1 MGIMKKI
8 FFIIL
13 LFSLSINSQD
23 KTYDFLS
30 NYDSIVNHTV
40 QKKETLFSLSKK
52 YGLSMDEI
60 IKANPGIQIDKLKR
74 RSILVIPLKK
84 KNVAKDEINIL
95 DESLKKDSIIL
106 SDFKLNDL
114 KKEKFKKID
123 FELAFLAPFKLN
135 TVVLDSVEDTEK
147 TLGEVNLTTISI
159 NFYNGLSYAVQE
171 LNDLGINVNLSV
183 YDTENDLNKI
193 DELKSLDLKKFDL
206 IIGPFIARNFN
217 KFNSDNT
224 SLIVS
229 PLIENG
235 ISIKENVLITTTN
248 KSLKSTRVFDI
259 IDSEIA
265 LMEDQCAIII
275 SDLENKSSKSKL
287 INRFPNAE
295 VIDID
300 EENLFVDPEITDS
313 LMGVNKQNWVFL
325 ETSKTNVISSVTSLL
340 NSQNNNDR
348 KIRLFS
354 TVSSENYEN
363 SNISLEKLGNLNF
376 IYPSNSKPSISF
388 DYNNFYESYIEKFG
402 NEPDRIS
409 IKARDLTYD
418 LILRIAVFKKFENSL
433 PYGETTHFQNK
444 FDYTF
449 KDNFYRNRSFY
460 ILRHRDLEILE
471 IEEPNNEQ

>member
-1 MGIMKKI
+1 MKKNY
-8 FFIIL
+8 FLIIL
-13 LFSLSINSQD
+13 ISFSINAQKKPS
-23 KTYDFLS
+23 DFHL

-40 QKKETLFSLSKK
+40 QKKETIFSLSNK
-52 YGLSMDEI
+52 YGLSMNEI

-74 RSILVIPLKK
+74 RSILIIPLRK
-84 KNVAKDEINIL
+84 KNVVKKEINVVV
-95 DESLKKDSIIL
+95 ESLKNDSINL

-114 KKEKFKKID
+114 TKEKFKKID

-135 TVVLDSVEDTEK
+135 TILLDSVQDTEK
-147 TLGEVNLTTISI
+147 NLSEVNLTTISI
-159 NFYNGLSYAVQE
+159 DFYNGLSYAVEE
-171 LNDLGINVNLSV
+171 LKDLGINVNVSI

-193 DELKSLDLKKFDL
+193 NELKSLDLKKFDL
-206 IIGPFIARNFN
+206 IIGPFISRNFN
-217 KFNSDNT
+217 QFNSDNT

-229 PLIENG
+229 PLVENG
-235 ISIKENVLITTTN
+235 ISVKENVLITTTDN
-248 KSLKSTRVFDI
+248 SLKSSRVFDI

-275 SDLENKSSKSKL
+275 SDSENISSKSKL
-287 INRFPNAE
+287 IKKFPNAE
-295 VIDID
+295 VINID
-300 EENLFVDPEITDS
+300 QENLFVDPKITDS

-340 NSQNNNDR
+340 NSQNNYDR

-376 IYPSNSKPSISF
+376 IYPSNSKPSTSF
-388 DYNNFYESYIEKFG
+388 EYNNFYEIFIEKFG

-409 IKARDLTYD
+409 IKARDITYD
-418 LILRIAVFKKFENSL
+418 LVLRIAVFKKFENSL
-433 PYGETTHFQNK
+433 PYGETTYFQNK

-449 KDNFYRNRSFY
+449 KDNFYRNRSFF

-471 IEEPNNEQ
+471 IEETNNEQ

>member
-8 FFIIL
+8 FFITL
-13 LFSLSINSQD
+13 MFSISLNSQEKID
-23 KTYDFLS
+23 DFLS
-30 NYDSIVNHTV
+30 NYDSIINHTV

-52 YGLSMDEI
+52 YGLSIDEI
-60 IKANPGIQIDKLKR
+60 IKANPGIQTDKLKR
-74 RSILVIPLKK
+74 RSVLVIPLKK
-84 KNVAKDEINIL
+84 KNVAKEEINIIV
-95 DESLKKDSIIL
+95 DSIKKDSIIL
-106 SDFKLNDL
+106 SDLKSNDL
-114 KKEKFKKID
+114 TKEKFKKID

-135 TVVLDSVEDTEK
+135 TVELDSVENTEK
-147 TLGEVNLTTISI
+147 TLGELNLTTISI
-159 NFYNGLSYAVQE
+159 NFYNGLTYAIKE
-171 LNDLGINVNLSV
+171 LKDLGINVSLSV

-193 DELKSLDLKKFDL
+193 DQLKSLDLKKFDL

-217 KFNSDNT
+217 KFNSYNS

-235 ISIKENVLITTTN
+235 ISVKENVIITTTN
-248 KSLKSTRVFDI
+248 NSLKSSHVFDI
-259 IDSEIA
+259 IDSEIT

-275 SDLENKSSKSKL
+275 SDSENISSKSKL
-287 INRFPNAE
+287 ISRFPNAE
-295 VIDID
+295 VVDID
-300 EENLFVDPEITDS
+300 NENLFVDPEITDS
-313 LMGVNKQNWVFL
+313 LMGYNKQNWVFL
-325 ETSKTNVISSVTSLL
+325 ETSKTNVISSVASLL

-376 IYPSNSKPSISF
+376 IYPSNSKPSTSF
-388 DYNNFYESYIEKFG
+388 EYSNFYENYIEKYG

-433 PYGETTHFQNK
+433 PYGETTYFQNK
-444 FDYTF
+444 FDYSF
-449 KDNFYRNRSFY
+449 KDSFYRNKSFF

-471 IEEPNNEQ
+471 IQEPNNEQ

>member
-1 MGIMKKI
+1 MGIMKKKY
-8 FFIIL
+8 FLIIL
-13 LFSLSINSQD
+13 ISFSINAQKKLS
-23 KTYDFLS
+23 DFHL

-40 QKKETLFSLSKK
+40 QKKETIFSLSKK
-52 YGLSMDEI
+52 YGLSMNEI

-74 RSILVIPLKK
+74 RSILIIPLRK
-84 KNVAKDEINIL
+84 KNVVKNEVD
-95 DESLKKDSIIL
+95 SLKNDSINPL
-106 SDFKLNDL
+106 DFKLYDL
-114 KKEKFKKID
+114 TKEKFKKIE

-147 TLGEVNLTTISI
+147 NLSEVNLTTISI
-159 NFYNGLSYAVQE
+159 NFYNGLSYAVEE
-171 LNDLGINVNLSV
+171 LKDLGINVNVSV

-193 DELKSLDLKKFDL
+193 NELKSLDLKKFDL
-206 IIGPFIARNFN
+206 IIGPFISRNFN

-229 PLIENG
+229 PLVENG
-235 ISIKENVLITTTN
+235 ISVKENVIITTTN
-248 KSLKSTRVFDI
+248 NSLKSSRVFDI

-265 LMEDQCAIII
+265 LIEDQCAIII
-275 SDLENKSSKSKL
+275 SDLENISSKSKL
-287 INRFPNAE
+287 IKRFPNAE
-295 VIDID
+295 VINID

-340 NSQNNNDR
+340 NSQNNYER

-376 IYPSNSKPSISF
+376 IYPSNSKPSTSF
-388 DYNNFYESYIEKFG
+388 EYNNFYERFIEKFG

-409 IKARDLTYD
+409 IKARDVTYD

-433 PYGETTHFQNK
+433 PYGETTYFQNK

-449 KDNFYRNRSFY
+449 KDNFYRNRSFF
-460 ILRHRDLEILE
+460 ILRHKDLEILE
-471 IEEPNNEQ
+471 IEENNNEQ

>member
-1 MGIMKKI
+1 MGIMKKNY
-8 FFIIL
+8 FLIIL
-13 LFSLSINSQD
+13 ISFSINAQKKLS
-23 KTYDFLS
+23 DFNL

-40 QKKETLFSLSKK
+40 QKKETIFSLSKK
-52 YGLSMDEI
+52 YGISMNDI

-74 RSILVIPLKK
+74 RSILFIPLRK
-84 KNVAKDEINIL
+84 KNVVKNEL
-95 DESLKKDSIIL
+95 DVVVESLKNDSIIP

-114 KKEKFKKID
+114 TMEKFKKID
-123 FELAFLAPFKLN
+123 FEIAFLAPFKLN
-135 TVVLDSVEDTEK
+135 TIVLDSVEDTEK
-147 TLGEVNLTTISI
+147 NLSEVNLTTISI
-159 NFYNGLSYAVQE
+159 NFYNGLSYAVEE
-171 LNDLGINVNLSV
+171 LKDLGINVNVSI

-193 DELKSLDLKKFDL
+193 NELKSLDLKKFDL
-206 IIGPFIARNFN
+206 IIGPFISRNFN
-217 KFNSDNT
+217 KFNSDTN

-229 PLIENG
+229 PLVENG
-235 ISIKENVLITTTN
+235 ISVKENVIITTTN
-248 KSLKSTRVFDI
+248 NSLKSSRVFDI

-265 LMEDQCAIII
+265 LIEDQCAIII
-275 SDLENKSSKSKL
+275 SDLENISSKSKL
-287 INRFPNAE
+287 IKRFPNAE
-295 VIDID
+295 VINID

-340 NSQNNNDR
+340 NSQNNNER

-376 IYPSNSKPSISF
+376 IYPSNSKPSTSF
-388 DYNNFYESYIEKFG
+388 EYNNFYERFIEKFG
-402 NEPDRIS
+402 DEPDRIS
-409 IKARDLTYD
+409 IKARDITYD

-433 PYGETTHFQNK
+433 PYGETTYFQNK

-449 KDNFYRNRSFY
+449 KDNFYRNRSFF

-471 IEEPNNEQ
+471 IEENNNE

>member
-1 MGIMKKI
+1 MKKKY
-8 FFIIL
+8 FLIIL
-13 LFSLSINSQD
+13 ISFSINAQKKLS
-23 KTYDFLS
+23 DFHL

-40 QKKETLFSLSKK
+40 QKKETIFSLSKK
-52 YGLSMDEI
+52 YGLSMNEI

-74 RSILVIPLKK
+74 RSILIIPLRK
-84 KNVAKDEINIL
+84 KNVVKNEVD
-95 DESLKKDSIIL
+95 SLKNDSINPL
-106 SDFKLNDL
+106 DFKLYDL
-114 KKEKFKKID
+114 TKEKFKKIE

-147 TLGEVNLTTISI
+147 NLSEVNLTTISI
-159 NFYNGLSYAVQE
+159 NFYNGLSYAVEE
-171 LNDLGINVNLSV
+171 LKDLGINVNVSV

-193 DELKSLDLKKFDL
+193 NELKSLDLKKFDL
-206 IIGPFIARNFN
+206 IIGPFISRNFN

-229 PLIENG
+229 PLVENG
-235 ISIKENVLITTTN
+235 ISVKENVIITTTN
-248 KSLKSTRVFDI
+248 NSLKSSRVFDI

-265 LMEDQCAIII
+265 LIEDQCAIII
-275 SDLENKSSKSKL
+275 SDLENISSKSKL
-287 INRFPNAE
+287 IKRFPNAE
-295 VIDID
+295 VINID

-340 NSQNNNDR
+340 NSQNNYER

-376 IYPSNSKPSISF
+376 IYPSNSKPSTSF
-388 DYNNFYESYIEKFG
+388 EYNNFYERFIEKFG

-409 IKARDLTYD
+409 IKARDVTYD

-433 PYGETTHFQNK
+433 PYGETTYFQNK

-449 KDNFYRNRSFY
+449 KDNFYRNRSFF

-471 IEEPNNEQ
+471 IEENNNEQ

>member
-1 MGIMKKI
+1 MGIMKKNY
-8 FFIIL
+8 FLIIL
-13 LFSLSINSQD
+13 ISFSINAQKKLS
-23 KTYDFLS
+23 DFHL

-40 QKKETLFSLSKK
+40 QKKETIFSLSKK
-52 YGLSMDEI
+52 YGLSMNEI

-74 RSILVIPLKK
+74 RSILIIPLRK
-84 KNVAKDEINIL
+84 KNVVKNEVDVVV
-95 DESLKKDSIIL
+95 ESLKNDSINP

-114 KKEKFKKID
+114 TKEKFKKID

-147 TLGEVNLTTISI
+147 NLSEVNLTTISI
-159 NFYNGLSYAVQE
+159 NFYNGLSYAVEE
-171 LNDLGINVNLSV
+171 LKDLGINVNVSI

-193 DELKSLDLKKFDL
+193 NELKSLDLKKFDL
-206 IIGPFIARNFN
+206 IIGPFISRNFN

-229 PLIENG
+229 PLVENG
-235 ISIKENVLITTTN
+235 ISVKENVIITTTN
-248 KSLKSTRVFDI
+248 KSLKSSRVFDI

-265 LMEDQCAIII
+265 LIEDQCAIII
-275 SDLENKSSKSKL
+275 SDLENISSKSKL
-287 INRFPNAE
+287 IKRFPNAE
-295 VIDID
+295 VINID

-340 NSQNNNDR
+340 NSQNNYER

-376 IYPSNSKPSISF
+376 IYPSNSKPSTSF
-388 DYNNFYESYIEKFG
+388 EYNNFYERFIEKFG

-409 IKARDLTYD
+409 IKARDITYD

-433 PYGETTHFQNK
+433 PYGETTYFQNK

-449 KDNFYRNRSFY
+449 KDNFYRNRSFF

-471 IEEPNNEQ
+471 IEENNNEQ

>member
-1 MGIMKKI
+1 MGIMKKKY
-8 FFIIL
+8 FLIIL
-13 LFSLSINSQD
+13 ISFSINAQKKLS
-23 KTYDFLS
+23 DFHL

-40 QKKETLFSLSKK
+40 QKKETIFSLSKK
-52 YGLSMDEI
+52 YGLSMNEI

-74 RSILVIPLKK
+74 RSILIIPLRK
-84 KNVAKDEINIL
+84 KNVVKNEVDVVV
-95 DESLKKDSIIL
+95 ESLKNDSINPL
-106 SDFKLNDL
+106 DFKLYDL
-114 KKEKFKKID
+114 TKEKFKKIE

-147 TLGEVNLTTISI
+147 NLSEVNLTTISI
-159 NFYNGLSYAVQE
+159 NFYNGLSYAVEE
-171 LNDLGINVNLSV
+171 LKDLGINVNVSI

-193 DELKSLDLKKFDL
+193 NELKSLDLKKFDL
-206 IIGPFIARNFN
+206 IIGPFISRNFN

-229 PLIENG
+229 PLVENG
-235 ISIKENVLITTTN
+235 INVKENVIITTSN
-248 KSLKSTRVFDI
+248 NSLKSSRVFDI

-265 LMEDQCAIII
+265 LIEDQCAIII
-275 SDLENKSSKSKL
+275 SDLENISSKSKL
-287 INRFPNAE
+287 IKRFPNAE
-295 VIDID
+295 VINID

-340 NSQNNNDR
+340 NSQNNYER

-376 IYPSNSKPSISF
+376 IYPSNSKPSTSF
-388 DYNNFYESYIEKFG
+388 EYNNFYERFIEKFG

-409 IKARDLTYD
+409 IKARDITYD

-433 PYGETTHFQNK
+433 PYGETTYFQNK

-449 KDNFYRNRSFY
+449 KDNFYRNRSFF

-471 IEEPNNEQ
+471 IEENNNEQ

>member
-1 MGIMKKI
+1 MKKNY
-8 FFIIL
+8 FLIIL
-13 LFSLSINSQD
+13 ISFSINAQKKLS
-23 KTYDFLS
+23 DFHL

-40 QKKETLFSLSKK
+40 QKKETIFSLSKK
-52 YGLSMDEI
+52 YGISMNDI

-74 RSILVIPLKK
+74 RSILFIPLRK
-84 KNVAKDEINIL
+84 KNVVKNEL
-95 DESLKKDSIIL
+95 DVVVESLKNDSIIP

-114 KKEKFKKID
+114 TMEKFKKID
-123 FELAFLAPFKLN
+123 FEIAFLAPFKLN
-135 TVVLDSVEDTEK
+135 TIVLDSVEDTEK
-147 TLGEVNLTTISI
+147 NLSEVNLTTISI
-159 NFYNGLSYAVQE
+159 NFYNGLSYAVEE
-171 LNDLGINVNLSV
+171 LKDLGINVNVSI

-193 DELKSLDLKKFDL
+193 NELKSLDLKKFDL
-206 IIGPFIARNFN
+206 IIGPFISRNFN
-217 KFNSDNT
+217 KFNSDTN

-229 PLIENG
+229 PLVENG
-235 ISIKENVLITTTN
+235 ISVKENVIITTTN
-248 KSLKSTRVFDI
+248 NSLKSSRVFDI

-265 LMEDQCAIII
+265 LIEDQCAIII
-275 SDLENKSSKSKL
+275 SDLENISSKSKL
-287 INRFPNAE
+287 IKRFPNAE
-295 VIDID
+295 VINID

-340 NSQNNNDR
+340 NSQNNNER

-376 IYPSNSKPSISF
+376 IYPSNSKPSTSF
-388 DYNNFYESYIEKFG
+388 EYNNFYERFIEKFG
-402 NEPDRIS
+402 DEPDRIS
-409 IKARDLTYD
+409 IKARDITYD

-433 PYGETTHFQNK
+433 PYGETTYFQNK

-449 KDNFYRNRSFY
+449 KDNFYRNRSFF

-471 IEEPNNEQ
+471 IEENNNE

>member
-95 DESLKKDSIIL
+95 DESLKKDSVIL

-206 IIGPFIARNFN
+206 IIGPFITRNFN

-248 KSLKSTRVFDI
+248 NSLKSTRVFDI

-287 INRFPNAE
+287 VNRFPNAE
-295 VIDID
+295 FIDID

-376 IYPSNSKPSISF
+376 IYPSNSKPSTSF
-388 DYNNFYESYIEKFG
+388 EYNNFYENYIEKYG

-433 PYGETTHFQNK
+433 QYGKTTYFQNK

-449 KDNFYRNRSFY
+449 KDSFYRNRSFF

-471 IEEPNNEQ
+471 IQEPNNEQ

>member
-1 MGIMKKI
+1 
-8 FFIIL
+8 
-13 LFSLSINSQD
+13 
-23 KTYDFLS
+23 
-30 NYDSIVNHTV
+30 
-40 QKKETLFSLSKK
+40 
-52 YGLSMDEI
+52 MDEI
-60 IKANPGIQIDKLKR
+60 IKANPGIQIDKLKK

-206 IIGPFIARNFN
+206 IIGPFITRNFN

-248 KSLKSTRVFDI
+248 NSLKSTRVFDI

-325 ETSKTNVISSVTSLL
+325 ETSKTNVISSLTSLL

-388 DYNNFYESYIEKFG
+388 DYNNFYENYIEKFG

-433 PYGETTHFQNK
+433 PYGETTYFQNK

>member
-1 MGIMKKI
+1 
-8 FFIIL
+8 
-13 LFSLSINSQD
+13 
-23 KTYDFLS
+23 
-30 NYDSIVNHTV
+30 
-40 QKKETLFSLSKK
+40 
-52 YGLSMDEI
+52 MDGI

-95 DESLKKDSIIL
+95 DESLKKDSVIL

>member
-1 MGIMKKI
+1 MGIMKKKY
-8 FFIIL
+8 FLIIL
-13 LFSLSINSQD
+13 ISFSINAQKKLS
-23 KTYDFLS
+23 DFHL

-40 QKKETLFSLSKK
+40 QKKETIFSLSKK
-52 YGLSMDEI
+52 YGLSMNEI

-74 RSILVIPLKK
+74 RSILIIPLRK
-84 KNVAKDEINIL
+84 KNVVKNEVDVVV
-95 DESLKKDSIIL
+95 DSLKNDSINPL
-106 SDFKLNDL
+106 DFKLYDL
-114 KKEKFKKID
+114 TKEKFKKIE

-147 TLGEVNLTTISI
+147 NLSEVNLTTISI
-159 NFYNGLSYAVQE
+159 NFYNGLSYAVEE
-171 LNDLGINVNLSV
+171 LKDLGINVNVSV

-193 DELKSLDLKKFDL
+193 NELKSLDLKKFDL
-206 IIGPFIARNFN
+206 IIGPFISRNFN

-229 PLIENG
+229 PLVENG
-235 ISIKENVLITTTN
+235 ISVKENVIITTTN
-248 KSLKSTRVFDI
+248 NSLKSSRVFDI

-265 LMEDQCAIII
+265 LIEDQCAIII
-275 SDLENKSSKSKL
+275 SDLENISSKSKL
-287 INRFPNAE
+287 IKRFPNAE
-295 VIDID
+295 VINID
-300 EENLFVDPEITDS
+300 EENLFVDPKITDS

-340 NSQNNNDR
+340 NSQNNYER

-376 IYPSNSKPSISF
+376 IYPSNSKPSTSF
-388 DYNNFYESYIEKFG
+388 EYNNFYERFIEKFG

-409 IKARDLTYD
+409 IKARDVTYD
-418 LILRIAVFKKFENSL
+418 LILRIAVFKKFENSI
-433 PYGETTHFQNK
+433 PYGETTYFQNK

-449 KDNFYRNRSFY
+449 KDNFYRNRSFF

-471 IEEPNNEQ
+471 IEENNNEQ

>member
-1 MGIMKKI
+1 MGMMKKI
-8 FFIIL
+8 FFITL
-13 LFSLSINSQD
+13 LFSISLNSQK
-23 KTYDFLS
+23 KTYEVLS
-30 NYDSIVNHTV
+30 KYDSIINHTV

-52 YGLSMDEI
+52 YGLSIDEI

-74 RSILVIPLKK
+74 RTILIIPSRK
-84 KNVAKDEINIL
+84 KNVAKDEINYIV
-95 DESLKKDSIIL
+95 DSIKKDSIPL
-106 SDFKLNDL
+106 SDLKLNDL
-114 KKEKFKKID
+114 TKEKFKKID

-147 TLGEVNLTTISI
+147 TLGELNLTTISI
-159 NFYNGLSYAVQE
+159 NFYNGVTYAIQE
-171 LNDLGINVNLSV
+171 LKDLGVNVNLSV
-183 YDTENDLNKI
+183 YDTENDLKKI
-193 DELKSLDLKKFDL
+193 DQLNNLDLNKFDL

-217 KFNSDNT
+217 KFNSDNS

-229 PLIENG
+229 PLVEDG
-235 ISIKENVLITTTN
+235 IAINDNVIITTTDN
-248 KSLKSTRVFDI
+248 SLKSSRVFDI
-259 IDSEIA
+259 IDSEIN

-275 SDLENKSSKSKL
+275 SDSENISTKTKL
-287 INRFPNAE
+287 ISRFPNAE
-295 VIDID
+295 VVDID
-300 EENLFVDPEITDS
+300 NENLFVDPEITDS
-313 LMGVNKQNWVFL
+313 LMGFNKQNWVFL

-376 IYPSNSKPSISF
+376 IYPSNSKPSTSF
-388 DYNNFYESYIEKFG
+388 EYNNFYENYIEKYG

-433 PYGETTHFQNK
+433 PIGETTYFQNK

-449 KDNFYRNRSFY
+449 KDSYYRNRSFF

-471 IEEPNNEQ
+471 IQEPNNEQ

>member
-1 MGIMKKI
+1 MGIMKKNY
-8 FFIIL
+8 FLIIL
-13 LFSLSINSQD
+13 ISFSINAQKKLS
-23 KTYDFLS
+23 DFHL

-40 QKKETLFSLSKK
+40 QKKETIFSLSKK
-52 YGLSMDEI
+52 YGLSMNEI

-74 RSILVIPLKK
+74 RSIVIIPLRK
-84 KNVAKDEINIL
+84 KNVVKNEVDVVV
-95 DESLKKDSIIL
+95 ESLKNDSTNL

-114 KKEKFKKID
+114 TKEKFKKID

-147 TLGEVNLTTISI
+147 NLSEVNLTTISI
-159 NFYNGLSYAVQE
+159 NFYNGLSYAVEE
-171 LNDLGINVNLSV
+171 LKDLGINVNVSI

-193 DELKSLDLKKFDL
+193 NELKSLDLKKFDL
-206 IIGPFIARNFN
+206 IIGPFISRNFN

-229 PLIENG
+229 PLVENG
-235 ISIKENVLITTTN
+235 ISVKENVIITTTN
-248 KSLKSTRVFDI
+248 NSLKSSRVFDI

-265 LMEDQCAIII
+265 LIEDQCAIII
-275 SDLENKSSKSKL
+275 SDLENISSKSKL
-287 INRFPNAE
+287 IKRFPNAE
-295 VIDID
+295 VINID

-340 NSQNNNDR
+340 NSQNNYER

-363 SNISLEKLGNLNF
+363 SNISFEKLGNLNF
-376 IYPSNSKPSISF
+376 IYPSNSKPSTSF
-388 DYNNFYESYIEKFG
+388 EYNNFYERFIEKFG

-409 IKARDLTYD
+409 IKARDITYD

-433 PYGETTHFQNK
+433 PYGETTYFQNK

-449 KDNFYRNRSFY
+449 KDNFYRNRSFF

-471 IEEPNNEQ
+471 IEENNNEQ

>member
-1 MGIMKKI
+1 MKKNY
-8 FFIIL
+8 FLIIL
-13 LFSLSINSQD
+13 ISFSINAQKKLS
-23 KTYDFLS
+23 DFHL

-40 QKKETLFSLSKK
+40 QKKETIFSLSKK
-52 YGLSMDEI
+52 YGLSMNEI

-74 RSILVIPLKK
+74 RSILFIPLRK
-84 KNVAKDEINIL
+84 KNVVKNEL
-95 DESLKKDSIIL
+95 DVVVESLKNDSIIP

-114 KKEKFKKID
+114 TMEKFKKID
-123 FELAFLAPFKLN
+123 FEIAFLAPFKLN
-135 TVVLDSVEDTEK
+135 TIVLDSVEDTEK
-147 TLGEVNLTTISI
+147 NLSEVNLTTISI
-159 NFYNGLSYAVQE
+159 NFYNGLSYAVEE
-171 LNDLGINVNLSV
+171 LKDLGINVNVSI

-193 DELKSLDLKKFDL
+193 NELKSLDLKKFDL
-206 IIGPFIARNFN
+206 IIGPFISRNFN

-229 PLIENG
+229 PLVENG
-235 ISIKENVLITTTN
+235 ISVKENVIITTTN
-248 KSLKSTRVFDI
+248 NSLKSSRVFDI

-265 LMEDQCAIII
+265 LIEDQCAIII
-275 SDLENKSSKSKL
+275 SDLENISSKSKL
-287 INRFPNAE
+287 IKRFPNAE
-295 VIDID
+295 VINID

-340 NSQNNNDR
+340 NSQNNNER

-376 IYPSNSKPSISF
+376 IYPSNSKPSTSF
-388 DYNNFYESYIEKFG
+388 EYNNFYERFIEKFG
-402 NEPDRIS
+402 DEPDRIS
-409 IKARDLTYD
+409 IKARDITYD

-433 PYGETTHFQNK
+433 PYGETTYFQNK

-449 KDNFYRNRSFY
+449 KDNFYRNRSFF

-471 IEEPNNEQ
+471 IEENNNE

>member
-1 MGIMKKI
+1 MKKKY
-8 FFIIL
+8 FLIIL
-13 LFSLSINSQD
+13 ISFSINAQKKLS
-23 KTYDFLS
+23 DFHL

-40 QKKETLFSLSKK
+40 QKKETIFSLSKK
-52 YGLSMDEI
+52 YGLSMNEI

-74 RSILVIPLKK
+74 RSILIIPLRK
-84 KNVAKDEINIL
+84 KNVVKNEVDVVV
-95 DESLKKDSIIL
+95 ESLKNDSINPL
-106 SDFKLNDL
+106 DFKLYDL
-114 KKEKFKKID
+114 TKEKFKKIE

-147 TLGEVNLTTISI
+147 NLSEVNLTTISI
-159 NFYNGLSYAVQE
+159 NFYNGLSYAVEE
-171 LNDLGINVNLSV
+171 LKDLGINVNVSI

-193 DELKSLDLKKFDL
+193 NELKSLDLKKFDL
-206 IIGPFIARNFN
+206 IIGPFISRNFN

-229 PLIENG
+229 PLVENG
-235 ISIKENVLITTTN
+235 INVKENVIITTSN
-248 KSLKSTRVFDI
+248 NSLKSSRVFDI

-265 LMEDQCAIII
+265 LIEDQCAIII
-275 SDLENKSSKSKL
+275 SDLENISSKSKL
-287 INRFPNAE
+287 IKRFPNAE
-295 VIDID
+295 VINID

-340 NSQNNNDR
+340 NSQNNYER

-376 IYPSNSKPSISF
+376 IYPSNSKPSTSF
-388 DYNNFYESYIEKFG
+388 EYNNFYERFIEKFG

-409 IKARDLTYD
+409 IKARDITYD

-433 PYGETTHFQNK
+433 PYGETTYFQNK

-449 KDNFYRNRSFY
+449 KDNFYRNRSFF

-471 IEEPNNEQ
+471 IEENNNEQ

>member
-1 MGIMKKI
+1 MGIMKKKY
-8 FFIIL
+8 FLIIL
-13 LFSLSINSQD
+13 ISFSINAQKKLS
-23 KTYDFLS
+23 DFHL

-40 QKKETLFSLSKK
+40 QKKETIFSLSKK
-52 YGLSMDEI
+52 YGLSMNEI

-74 RSILVIPLKK
+74 RSILIIPLRK
-84 KNVAKDEINIL
+84 KNVVKNEVDVVV
-95 DESLKKDSIIL
+95 ESLKNDSINPL
-106 SDFKLNDL
+106 DFKLYDL
-114 KKEKFKKID
+114 TKEKFKKIE

-147 TLGEVNLTTISI
+147 NLSEVNLTTISI
-159 NFYNGLSYAVQE
+159 NFYNGLSYAVEE
-171 LNDLGINVNLSV
+171 LKDLGINVNVSI

-193 DELKSLDLKKFDL
+193 NELKSLDLKKFDL
-206 IIGPFIARNFN
+206 IIGPFISRNFN

-229 PLIENG
+229 PLVENG
-235 ISIKENVLITTTN
+235 INVKENVIITTTN
-248 KSLKSTRVFDI
+248 NSLKSSRVFDI

-265 LMEDQCAIII
+265 LIEDQCAIII
-275 SDLENKSSKSKL
+275 SDLENISSKSKL
-287 INRFPNAE
+287 IKRFPNAE
-295 VIDID
+295 VINID

-340 NSQNNNDR
+340 NSQNNYER

-376 IYPSNSKPSISF
+376 IYPSNSKPSTSF
-388 DYNNFYESYIEKFG
+388 EYNNFYERFIEKFG

-409 IKARDLTYD
+409 IKARDITYD

-433 PYGETTHFQNK
+433 PYGETTYFQNK

-449 KDNFYRNRSFY
+449 KDNFYRNRSFF

-471 IEEPNNEQ
+471 IEENNNEQ

>member
-1 MGIMKKI
+1 MKKI

-23 KTYDFLS
+23 KTYGFLS

-60 IKANPGIQIDKLKR
+60 IKANPGIQIGKLKR

-193 DELKSLDLKKFDL
+193 NELKSLDLKKFDL

-248 KSLKSTRVFDI
+248 NSLKSTRVFDI

-287 INRFPNAE
+287 INRFPHAE

-433 PYGETTHFQNK
+433 PYGETTYFQNK

>member
-1 MGIMKKI
+1 MGIMKKKY
-8 FFIIL
+8 FLIIL
-13 LFSLSINSQD
+13 ISFSINAQKKLS
-23 KTYDFLS
+23 DFHL

-40 QKKETLFSLSKK
+40 QKKETIFSLSKK
-52 YGLSMDEI
+52 YGLSMNEI

-74 RSILVIPLKK
+74 RSILIIPLRK
-84 KNVAKDEINIL
+84 KNVVKNEVDVVV
-95 DESLKKDSIIL
+95 DSLKNDSINPL
-106 SDFKLNDL
+106 DFKLYDL
-114 KKEKFKKID
+114 TKEKFKKIE

-147 TLGEVNLTTISI
+147 NLSEVNLTTISI
-159 NFYNGLSYAVQE
+159 NFYNGLSYAVEE
-171 LNDLGINVNLSV
+171 LKDLGINVNVSV

-193 DELKSLDLKKFDL
+193 NELKSLDLKKFDL
-206 IIGPFIARNFN
+206 IIGPFISRNFN

-229 PLIENG
+229 PLVENG
-235 ISIKENVLITTTN
+235 ISVKENVIITTTN
-248 KSLKSTRVFDI
+248 NSLKSSRVFDI

-265 LMEDQCAIII
+265 LIEDQCAIII
-275 SDLENKSSKSKL
+275 SDLENISSKSKL
-287 INRFPNAE
+287 IKRFPNAE
-295 VIDID
+295 VINID

-340 NSQNNNDR
+340 NSQNNYER

-376 IYPSNSKPSISF
+376 IYPSNSKPSTSF
-388 DYNNFYESYIEKFG
+388 EYNNFYERFIEKFG

-409 IKARDLTYD
+409 IKARDVTYD

-433 PYGETTHFQNK
+433 PYGETTYFQNK

-449 KDNFYRNRSFY
+449 KDNFYRNRSFF

-471 IEEPNNEQ
+471 IEENNNEQ

>member
-1 MGIMKKI
+1 MGIMKKKY
-8 FFIIL
+8 FLIIL
-13 LFSLSINSQD
+13 ISFSINAQKKLS
-23 KTYDFLS
+23 DFHL

-40 QKKETLFSLSKK
+40 QKKETIFSLSKK
-52 YGLSMDEI
+52 YGLSMNEI

-74 RSILVIPLKK
+74 RSILIIPLRK
-84 KNVAKDEINIL
+84 KNVVKNEVD
-95 DESLKKDSIIL
+95 SLKNDSINPL
-106 SDFKLNDL
+106 DFKLYDL
-114 KKEKFKKID
+114 TKEKFKKIE

-147 TLGEVNLTTISI
+147 NLSEVNLTTISI
-159 NFYNGLSYAVQE
+159 NFYNGLSYAVEE
-171 LNDLGINVNLSV
+171 LKDLGINVNVSI

-193 DELKSLDLKKFDL
+193 NELKSLDLKKFDL
-206 IIGPFIARNFN
+206 IIGPFISRNFN

-229 PLIENG
+229 PLVENG
-235 ISIKENVLITTTN
+235 ISVKENVIITTTN
-248 KSLKSTRVFDI
+248 NSLKSSRVFDI

-265 LMEDQCAIII
+265 LIEDQCAIII
-275 SDLENKSSKSKL
+275 SDLENISSKSKL
-287 INRFPNAE
+287 IKRFPNAE
-295 VIDID
+295 VINID

-340 NSQNNNDR
+340 NSQNNYER

-376 IYPSNSKPSISF
+376 IYPSNSKPSTSF
-388 DYNNFYESYIEKFG
+388 EFNNFYERFIDKFG

-409 IKARDLTYD
+409 TKARDITYD
-418 LILRIAVFKKFENSL
+418 LVLRIAVFKKFENSL
-433 PYGETTHFQNK
+433 PYGETTYFQNK

-449 KDNFYRNRSFY
+449 KDNFYRNRSFF

-471 IEEPNNEQ
+471 IEENNNEQ

>member
-1 MGIMKKI
+1 MKKNY
-8 FFIIL
+8 FLIIL
-13 LFSLSINSQD
+13 ISFSINAQNKLS
-23 KTYDFLS
+23 DFHL
-30 NYDSIVNHTV
+30 NHDSIVNHTV
-40 QKKETLFSLSKK
+40 QKKETIFSLSKK
-52 YGLSMDEI
+52 YGLSINEI

-74 RSILVIPLKK
+74 RSILIIPLRK
-84 KNVAKDEINIL
+84 KNIVKNEINVVV
-95 DESLKKDSIIL
+95 ESLKKDSINL

-114 KKEKFKKID
+114 ANEKFKKID

-147 TLGEVNLTTISI
+147 TLSEVNLTTISI

-171 LNDLGINVNLSV
+171 LKDLGININLSI

-193 DELKSLDLKKFDL
+193 NELKSLDLKKFDL
-206 IIGPFIARNFN
+206 IIGPFISRNFN
-217 KFNSDNT
+217 KFNSDNN

-229 PLIENG
+229 PLVENG
-235 ISIKENVLITTTN
+235 ISVKENVLITTTN
-248 KSLKSTRVFDI
+248 KSLKSSRVFDI
-259 IDSEIA
+259 IDSEIT

-275 SDLENKSSKSKL
+275 SDLENISSKSKL

-295 VIDID
+295 VINID
-300 EENLFVDPEITDS
+300 KENLFVDPEITDS
-313 LMGVNKQNWVFL
+313 LMGVNKQNWIFL
-325 ETSKTNVISSVTSLL
+325 ETSNTNIISSVTSLL

-376 IYPSNSKPSISF
+376 IYPSNSKPSTSF
-388 DYNNFYESYIEKFG
+388 EYNNFYERFIEKFG

-409 IKARDLTYD
+409 IKARDITYD
-418 LILRIAVFKKFENSL
+418 LVLRIAVFKKFENSL
-433 PYGETTHFQNK
+433 PYGETTYFQNK

-449 KDNFYRNRSFY
+449 KDSFYRNRSFF

-471 IEEPNNEQ
+471 IEEPNNDQ

>member
-1 MGIMKKI
+1 MKKNY
-8 FFIIL
+8 FLIIL
-13 LFSLSINSQD
+13 ISFSINAQNKLS
-23 KTYDFLS
+23 DFHL
-30 NYDSIVNHTV
+30 NHDSIVNHTV
-40 QKKETLFSLSKK
+40 QKKETIFSLSKK
-52 YGLSMDEI
+52 YGLSINEI

-74 RSILVIPLKK
+74 RSILIIPLRK
-84 KNVAKDEINIL
+84 KNIVKNEINVVV
-95 DESLKKDSIIL
+95 EPLKKDSINL

-114 KKEKFKKID
+114 ANEKFKKID

-147 TLGEVNLTTISI
+147 TLSEVNLTTISI

-171 LNDLGINVNLSV
+171 LKDLGININLSI

-193 DELKSLDLKKFDL
+193 NELKSLDLKKFDL
-206 IIGPFIARNFN
+206 IIGPFISRNFN
-217 KFNSDNT
+217 KFNSDNN

-229 PLIENG
+229 PLVENG
-235 ISIKENVLITTTN
+235 ISVKENVLITTTN
-248 KSLKSTRVFDI
+248 KSLKSSRVFDI
-259 IDSEIA
+259 IDSEIT

-275 SDLENKSSKSKL
+275 SDLENISSKSKL

-295 VIDID
+295 VINID
-300 EENLFVDPEITDS
+300 KENLFVDPEITDS
-313 LMGVNKQNWVFL
+313 LMGVNKQNWIFL
-325 ETSKTNVISSVTSLL
+325 ETSNTNIISSVTSLL

-376 IYPSNSKPSISF
+376 IYPSNSKPSTSF
-388 DYNNFYESYIEKFG
+388 EYNNFYERFIEKFG

-409 IKARDLTYD
+409 IKARDITYD
-418 LILRIAVFKKFENSL
+418 LVLRIAVFKKFENSL
-433 PYGETTHFQNK
+433 PYGETTYFQNK

-449 KDNFYRNRSFY
+449 KDSFYRNRSFF

-471 IEEPNNEQ
+471 IEVPNNDQ

>member
-1 MGIMKKI
+1 MKKI

-84 KNVAKDEINIL
+84 KNVAKGEINIL

-183 YDTENDLNKI
+183 YDTENNLNKI

-248 KSLKSTRVFDI
+248 NSLKSTRVFDI

-287 INRFPNAE
+287 VNRFPNAE
-295 VIDID
+295 FIDID

-325 ETSKTNVISSVTSLL
+325 ETSKTNVISSLTSLL

-363 SNISLEKLGNLNF
+363 SNISLEKLGNLDF

-433 PYGETTHFQNK
+433 PYGETTYFQNK

>member
-1 MGIMKKI
+1 MKKNY
-8 FFIIL
+8 FLIIL
-13 LFSLSINSQD
+13 ISLSINAQNKFS
-23 KTYDFLS
+23 DFHL

-40 QKKETLFSLSKK
+40 QKKETIFSLSKK
-52 YGLSMDEI
+52 YGLSINEI

-74 RSILVIPLKK
+74 RSILIIPLRK
-84 KNVAKDEINIL
+84 KNIVKNEINVVV
-95 DESLKKDSIIL
+95 EPLKKDSINL

-114 KKEKFKKID
+114 ANEKFKKID

-147 TLGEVNLTTISI
+147 TLSEVNLTTISI

-171 LNDLGINVNLSV
+171 LKDLGININLSI

-193 DELKSLDLKKFDL
+193 NELKSLDLKKFDL
-206 IIGPFIARNFN
+206 IIGPFISRNFN
-217 KFNSDNT
+217 KFNSDNN

-229 PLIENG
+229 PLVENG
-235 ISIKENVLITTTN
+235 ISVKENVLITTTN
-248 KSLKSTRVFDI
+248 KSLKSSRVFDI

-275 SDLENKSSKSKL
+275 SDLENISSKSKL

-295 VIDID
+295 VINID
-300 EENLFVDPEITDS
+300 KENLFVDPEITDS
-313 LMGVNKQNWVFL
+313 LMGVNKQNWIFL
-325 ETSKTNVISSVTSLL
+325 ETSNTNIISSVTSLL

-376 IYPSNSKPSISF
+376 IYPSNSKPSTSF
-388 DYNNFYESYIEKFG
+388 EYNNFYERFIEKFG

-409 IKARDLTYD
+409 IKARDITYD
-418 LILRIAVFKKFENSL
+418 LVLRIAVFKKFENSL
-433 PYGETTHFQNK
+433 PYGETTYFQNK

-449 KDNFYRNRSFY
+449 KDSFYRNRSFF

-471 IEEPNNEQ
+471 IEEPNNDQ

>member
-1 MGIMKKI
+1 MKKKY
-8 FFIIL
+8 FLIIL
-13 LFSLSINSQD
+13 ISFSINAQKKLS
-23 KTYDFLS
+23 DFHL

-40 QKKETLFSLSKK
+40 QKKETIFSLSKK
-52 YGLSMDEI
+52 YGLSMNEI

-74 RSILVIPLKK
+74 RSILIIPLRK
-84 KNVAKDEINIL
+84 KNVVKNEVDVVV
-95 DESLKKDSIIL
+95 ESLKNDSINPL
-106 SDFKLNDL
+106 DFKLYDL
-114 KKEKFKKID
+114 TKEKFKKIE

-147 TLGEVNLTTISI
+147 NLSEVNLTTISI
-159 NFYNGLSYAVQE
+159 NFYNGLSYAVEE
-171 LNDLGINVNLSV
+171 LKDLGINVNVSI

-193 DELKSLDLKKFDL
+193 NELKSLDLKKFDL
-206 IIGPFIARNFN
+206 IIGPFISRNFN

-229 PLIENG
+229 PLVENG
-235 ISIKENVLITTTN
+235 ISVKENVIITTSN
-248 KSLKSTRVFDI
+248 NSLKSSRVFDI

-265 LMEDQCAIII
+265 LIEDQCAIII
-275 SDLENKSSKSKL
+275 SDLENISSKSKL
-287 INRFPNAE
+287 IKRFPNAE
-295 VIDID
+295 VINID

-340 NSQNNNDR
+340 NSQNNYER

-376 IYPSNSKPSISF
+376 IYPSNSKPSTSF
-388 DYNNFYESYIEKFG
+388 EYNNFYERFIEKFG

-409 IKARDLTYD
+409 IKARDITYD

-433 PYGETTHFQNK
+433 PYGETTYFQNK

-449 KDNFYRNRSFY
+449 KDNFYRNRSFF

-471 IEEPNNEQ
+471 IEENNNEQ

>member
-1 MGIMKKI
+1 M
-8 FFIIL
+8 
-13 LFSLSINSQD
+13 FSLSINSQD

-60 IKANPGIQIDKLKR
+60 IKANPGIQIDKLKK

-183 YDTENDLNKI
+183 YDTENNLNKI

-248 KSLKSTRVFDI
+248 NSLKSTRVFDI

-325 ETSKTNVISSVTSLL
+325 ETSKTNVISSLTSLL

-433 PYGETTHFQNK
+433 PYGETTYFQNK

>member
-1 MGIMKKI
+1 MGIMKKKY
-8 FFIIL
+8 FLIIL
-13 LFSLSINSQD
+13 ISFSINAQKKLS
-23 KTYDFLS
+23 DFHL

-40 QKKETLFSLSKK
+40 QKKETIFSLSKK
-52 YGLSMDEI
+52 YGLSMNEI

-74 RSILVIPLKK
+74 RSILIIPLRK
-84 KNVAKDEINIL
+84 KNVVKNEVDVVV
-95 DESLKKDSIIL
+95 ESLKNDSINPL
-106 SDFKLNDL
+106 DFKLYDL
-114 KKEKFKKID
+114 TKEKFKKIE

-147 TLGEVNLTTISI
+147 NLSEVNLTTISI
-159 NFYNGLSYAVQE
+159 NFYNGLSYAVEE
-171 LNDLGINVNLSV
+171 LKDLGINVNVSI

-193 DELKSLDLKKFDL
+193 NELKSLDLKKFDL
-206 IIGPFIARNFN
+206 IIGPFISRNFN

-229 PLIENG
+229 PLVENG
-235 ISIKENVLITTTN
+235 ISVKENVIITTSN
-248 KSLKSTRVFDI
+248 NSLKSSRVFDI

-265 LMEDQCAIII
+265 LIEDQCAIII
-275 SDLENKSSKSKL
+275 SDLENISSKSKL
-287 INRFPNAE
+287 IKRFPNAE
-295 VIDID
+295 VINID

-340 NSQNNNDR
+340 NSQNNYER

-376 IYPSNSKPSISF
+376 IYPSNSKPSTSF
-388 DYNNFYESYIEKFG
+388 EYNNFYERFIEKFG

-409 IKARDLTYD
+409 IKARDITYD

-433 PYGETTHFQNK
+433 PYGETTYFQNK

-449 KDNFYRNRSFY
+449 KDNFYRNRSFF

-471 IEEPNNEQ
+471 IEENNNEQ

>member
-1 MGIMKKI
+1 M
-8 FFIIL
+8 
-13 LFSLSINSQD
+13 FSISLNSQEKID
-23 KTYDFLS
+23 DFLS
-30 NYDSIVNHTV
+30 NYDSIINHTV

-52 YGLSMDEI
+52 YGLSIDEI
-60 IKANPGIQIDKLKR
+60 IKANPGIQTDKLKR
-74 RSILVIPLKK
+74 RSVLVIPLKK
-84 KNVAKDEINIL
+84 KNVAKEEINIIV
-95 DESLKKDSIIL
+95 DSIKKDSIIL
-106 SDFKLNDL
+106 SDLKSNDL
-114 KKEKFKKID
+114 TKEKFKKID

-135 TVVLDSVEDTEK
+135 TVELDSVENTEK
-147 TLGEVNLTTISI
+147 TLGELNLTTISI
-159 NFYNGLSYAVQE
+159 NFYNGLTYAIKE
-171 LNDLGINVNLSV
+171 LKDLGINVSLSV

-193 DELKSLDLKKFDL
+193 DQLKSLDLKKFDL

-217 KFNSDNT
+217 KFNSYNS

-235 ISIKENVLITTTN
+235 ISVKENVIITTTN
-248 KSLKSTRVFDI
+248 NSLKSSHVFDI
-259 IDSEIA
+259 IDSEIT

-275 SDLENKSSKSKL
+275 SDSENISSKSKL
-287 INRFPNAE
+287 ISRFPNAE
-295 VIDID
+295 VVDID
-300 EENLFVDPEITDS
+300 NENLFVDPEITDS
-313 LMGVNKQNWVFL
+313 LMGYNKQNWVFL
-325 ETSKTNVISSVTSLL
+325 ETSKTNVISSVASLL

-376 IYPSNSKPSISF
+376 IYPSNSKPSTSF
-388 DYNNFYESYIEKFG
+388 EYSNFYENYIEKYG

-433 PYGETTHFQNK
+433 PYGETTYFQNK
-444 FDYTF
+444 FDYSF
-449 KDNFYRNRSFY
+449 KDSFYRNKSFF

-471 IEEPNNEQ
+471 IQEPNNEQ

>member
-1 MGIMKKI
+1 MKKNY
-8 FFIIL
+8 FLIIL
-13 LFSLSINSQD
+13 ISFSINAQKKLS
-23 KTYDFLS
+23 DFHL

-40 QKKETLFSLSKK
+40 QKKETIFSLSKK
-52 YGLSMDEI
+52 YGLSMNEI

-74 RSILVIPLKK
+74 RSILIIPLRK
-84 KNVAKDEINIL
+84 KNVVKNEVDVVV
-95 DESLKKDSIIL
+95 ESLKNDSINP

-114 KKEKFKKID
+114 TKEKFKKID

-147 TLGEVNLTTISI
+147 TLSEVNLTTISI
-159 NFYNGLSYAVQE
+159 NFYNGLSYAVEE
-171 LNDLGINVNLSV
+171 LKDLGINVNVSI

-193 DELKSLDLKKFDL
+193 NELKSLDLKKFDL
-206 IIGPFIARNFN
+206 IIGPFISRNFN

-229 PLIENG
+229 PLVENG
-235 ISIKENVLITTTN
+235 ISVKENVIITTTN
-248 KSLKSTRVFDI
+248 NSLKSSRVFDI

-265 LMEDQCAIII
+265 LIEDQCAIII
-275 SDLENKSSKSKL
+275 SDLENISSKSKL
-287 INRFPNAE
+287 IKRFPNAE
-295 VIDID
+295 VINID

-340 NSQNNNDR
+340 NSQINYER

-376 IYPSNSKPSISF
+376 IYPSNSKPSTSF
-388 DYNNFYESYIEKFG
+388 EYNNFYERFIEKFG

-409 IKARDLTYD
+409 IKARDITYD

-433 PYGETTHFQNK
+433 PYGETTYFQNK

-449 KDNFYRNRSFY
+449 KDNFYRNRSFF

-471 IEEPNNEQ
+471 IEENNNEQ

>member
-95 DESLKKDSIIL
+95 DESLKKDSVIL

-248 KSLKSTRVFDI
+248 NSLKSTRVFDI

>member
-1 MGIMKKI
+1 MGIMKKKY
-8 FFIIL
+8 FLIIL
-13 LFSLSINSQD
+13 ISFSINAQKKLS
-23 KTYDFLS
+23 DFNL

-40 QKKETLFSLSKK
+40 QKKETIFSLSKK
-52 YGLSMDEI
+52 YGLSMNEI

-74 RSILVIPLKK
+74 RSILIIPLRK
-84 KNVAKDEINIL
+84 KNVVKNEVDVVV
-95 DESLKKDSIIL
+95 ESLKNDSINL
-106 SDFKLNDL
+106 SDSKLNDL
-114 KKEKFKKID
+114 TKEKFKKID

-135 TVVLDSVEDTEK
+135 TVVLDSVEETEK
-147 TLGEVNLTTISI
+147 NLSEVNLTTISI
-159 NFYNGLSYAVQE
+159 NFYNGLSYAVEE
-171 LNDLGINVNLSV
+171 LKDLGINVNVSI

-193 DELKSLDLKKFDL
+193 NELKSLDLKKFDL
-206 IIGPFIARNFN
+206 IIGPFISRNFN

-229 PLIENG
+229 PLVENG
-235 ISIKENVLITTTN
+235 ISVKENVIITTSN
-248 KSLKSTRVFDI
+248 NSLKSSRVFDI

-265 LMEDQCAIII
+265 LIEDQCAIII
-275 SDLENKSSKSKL
+275 SDLENISSKSKL
-287 INRFPNAE
+287 IKRFPNAE
-295 VIDID
+295 VINID

-325 ETSKTNVISSVTSLL
+325 ETSKTNVISSVSSLL
-340 NSQNNNDR
+340 NSQNNYER

-376 IYPSNSKPSISF
+376 IYPSNSKPSTSF
-388 DYNNFYESYIEKFG
+388 EYNNFYERFIEKFG

-409 IKARDLTYD
+409 IKARDITYD

-433 PYGETTHFQNK
+433 PYGETTYFQNK

-449 KDNFYRNRSFY
+449 KDNFYRNRSFF

-471 IEEPNNEQ
+471 IEENNNEQ

>member
-1 MGIMKKI
+1 MGIMKKNY
-8 FFIIL
+8 FLIIL
-13 LFSLSINSQD
+13 ICFNINAQKKLS
-23 KTYDFLS
+23 DFNL

-40 QKKETLFSLSKK
+40 QKKETIFSLSKK
-52 YGLSMDEI
+52 YGLSINEI

-74 RSILVIPLKK
+74 RSILIIPLRK
-84 KNVAKDEINIL
+84 KNVVKNEVDVVV
-95 DESLKKDSIIL
+95 ESLKNDSINL

-114 KKEKFKKID
+114 TKEKFKKID

-147 TLGEVNLTTISI
+147 NLSEVNLTTISI
-159 NFYNGLSYAVQE
+159 NFYNGLSYAVEE
-171 LNDLGINVNLSV
+171 LKDLGINVNVSI

-193 DELKSLDLKKFDL
+193 NELKSLDLKKFDL
-206 IIGPFIARNFN
+206 IIGPFISRNFN

-229 PLIENG
+229 PLVENG
-235 ISIKENVLITTTN
+235 ISVKENVLITTTDN
-248 KSLKSTRVFDI
+248 SLKSSRVFDI
-259 IDSEIA
+259 IDSEIT

-275 SDLENKSSKSKL
+275 SDSENISSKSKL
-287 INRFPNAE
+287 IKRFPNAE
-295 VIDID
+295 VINID

-340 NSQNNNDR
+340 NSQNNYER

-376 IYPSNSKPSISF
+376 IYPSNSKPSTSF
-388 DYNNFYESYIEKFG
+388 EYNNFYDRFIEKFG

-409 IKARDLTYD
+409 IKARDITYD
-418 LILRIAVFKKFENSL
+418 LVLRIAVFKKFENSL
-433 PYGETTHFQNK
+433 PYGETTYFQNK

-449 KDNFYRNRSFY
+449 KDNFYRNRSFF

-471 IEEPNNEQ
+471 IEENNNEQ

>member
-1 MGIMKKI
+1 MKKI
-8 FFIIL
+8 FFITL
-13 LFSLSINSQD
+13 MFSISLNSQEKID
-23 KTYDFLS
+23 DFLS
-30 NYDSIVNHTV
+30 NYDSIINHTV

-52 YGLSMDEI
+52 YGLSIDEI
-60 IKANPGIQIDKLKR
+60 IKANPGIQTDKLKR
-74 RSILVIPLKK
+74 RSVLVIPLKK
-84 KNVAKDEINIL
+84 KNVAKEEINIIV
-95 DESLKKDSIIL
+95 DSIKKDSIIL
-106 SDFKLNDL
+106 SDLKSNDL
-114 KKEKFKKID
+114 TKEKFKKID

-135 TVVLDSVEDTEK
+135 TVELDSVENTEK
-147 TLGEVNLTTISI
+147 TLGELNLTTISI
-159 NFYNGLSYAVQE
+159 NFYNGLTYAIKE
-171 LNDLGINVNLSV
+171 LKDLGINVSLSV

-193 DELKSLDLKKFDL
+193 DQLKSLDLKKFDL

-217 KFNSDNT
+217 KFNSYNS

-235 ISIKENVLITTTN
+235 ISVKENVIITTTN
-248 KSLKSTRVFDI
+248 NSLKSSHVFDI
-259 IDSEIA
+259 IDSEIT

-275 SDLENKSSKSKL
+275 SDSENISSKSKL
-287 INRFPNAE
+287 ISRFPNAE
-295 VIDID
+295 VVDID
-300 EENLFVDPEITDS
+300 NENLFVDPEITDS
-313 LMGVNKQNWVFL
+313 LMGYNKQNWVFL
-325 ETSKTNVISSVTSLL
+325 ETSKTNVISSVASLL

-376 IYPSNSKPSISF
+376 IYPSNSKPSTSF
-388 DYNNFYESYIEKFG
+388 EYSNFYENYIEKYG

-433 PYGETTHFQNK
+433 QYGETTYFQNK
-444 FDYTF
+444 FDYSF
-449 KDNFYRNRSFY
+449 KDSFYRNKSFF

-471 IEEPNNEQ
+471 IQEPNNEQ

>member
-1 MGIMKKI
+1 MGIMKKNY
-8 FFIIL
+8 FLIIL
-13 LFSLSINSQD
+13 ISFSINAQKKLS
-23 KTYDFLS
+23 DFHL

-40 QKKETLFSLSKK
+40 QKKETIFSLSKK
-52 YGLSMDEI
+52 YGLSMNEI

-74 RSILVIPLKK
+74 RSILIIPLRK
-84 KNVAKDEINIL
+84 KNVVKNEVDVVV
-95 DESLKKDSIIL
+95 ESLKNDSINL

-114 KKEKFKKID
+114 TKEKFKKID

-147 TLGEVNLTTISI
+147 NLSEVNLTTISI
-159 NFYNGLSYAVQE
+159 NFYNGLSYAVEE
-171 LNDLGINVNLSV
+171 LKDLGINVNVSI

-193 DELKSLDLKKFDL
+193 NELKSLDLKKFDL
-206 IIGPFIARNFN
+206 IIGPFISRNFN

-229 PLIENG
+229 PLVENG
-235 ISIKENVLITTTN
+235 ISVKENVIITTTN
-248 KSLKSTRVFDI
+248 NSLKSSRVFDI

-265 LMEDQCAIII
+265 LIEDQCAIII
-275 SDLENKSSKSKL
+275 SDLENISSKSKL
-287 INRFPNAE
+287 IKRFPNAE
-295 VIDID
+295 VINID

-340 NSQNNNDR
+340 NSQNNYER

-376 IYPSNSKPSISF
+376 IYPSNSKPSTSF
-388 DYNNFYESYIEKFG
+388 EYNNFYERFIEKFG

-409 IKARDLTYD
+409 IKARDITYD

-433 PYGETTHFQNK
+433 PYGETTYFQNK

-449 KDNFYRNRSFY
+449 KDNFYRNRSFF

-471 IEEPNNEQ
+471 IEENNNEQ